1 MIDILPIGW
10 YFESPIDYEHKQYVL
25 LGYLLKVD
33 SSFLEKQ
40 LSPHLL
46 HLEKLTKELLE
57 FENSFVD
64 IKKKFDKNR
73 YIYFSDN
80 SMLVGEDNILI
91 YEIKEIVDFSIP
103 QIRTR
108 IDLGYKILGK
118 NSQVLY

>member
-1 MIDILPIGW
+1 MDILPITW

-46 HLEKLTKELLE
+46 HLEKLTKELIQ
-57 FENSFVD
+57 FENSFID
-64 IKKKFDKNR
+64 IKKNFDKNR

-80 SMLVGEDNILI
+80 SKLIGEDNNLI

-103 QIRTR
+103 QIQTR

-118 NSQVLY
+118 NCQVLF

>member
-46 HLEKLTKELLE
+46 HLEKLTKELLQ

-80 SMLVGEDNILI
+80 SKLVGEDNTLI

-103 QIRTR
+103 QIQTR

>member
-25 LGYLLKVD
+25 LGYLLRVD

-46 HLEKLTKELLE
+46 HLEKLTKELIH
-57 FENSFVD
+57 FENSFID

-73 YIYFSDN
+73 YVYFSDN
-80 SMLVGEDNILI
+80 SKLIGEDNNLI

-103 QIRTR
+103 QIQTR

>member
-25 LGYLLKVD
+25 LGYLLRVD

-46 HLEKLTKELLE
+46 HLEKLTKELIH
-57 FENSFVD
+57 FENSFID

-80 SMLVGEDNILI
+80 SKLIGEDNNLI

-103 QIRTR
+103 QIQTR

>member
-33 SSFLEKQ
+33 SSFLDKQ

-46 HLEKLTKELLE
+46 HLEKLTKELIH

-80 SMLVGEDNILI
+80 SKLIGEDNNLI

-103 QIRTR
+103 QIQTR